1 MAGSTPDIDDL
12 DNEGLR
18 GLLVLVLEENAAL
31 RAAVAALREEIR
43 RLTGLKGPPALKPSK
58 PSGMDKVTAAKP
70 RGPSKRRRGPKNAR
84 LSVDEVQVV
93 PAEVPPGSRFKGYE
107 DFVVQDLV
115 VKPRVIR
122 YRRERWLTPE
132 GATVVA
138 PLPPGTF
145 GHFGPELRRF
155 VLALY
160 HQGQSTVERI
170 TKLLADIGM
179 DISKRQVQRFLT
191 DKQQGFLAED
201 RAVLEAGL
209 ATAAWISVDDTGA
222 RHAGRTATCTRIGD
236 HRFASFATTPAKSR
250 LNFLELL
257 AGAEPAYTVNA
268 EALAYMR
275 KRQLPEA
282 LIARLAAPP
291 ERSFRDRA
299 AWDAHLAALAIPVAA
314 GSRDPARVASEG
326 ALWGGLAARGFANTV
341 ILSDDAGQFN
351 VGRHAL
357 CWVHAERLVH
367 KLDTFCARQTRA
379 KETVQ
384 AGLWELYRDFKAY
397 AQDPVSTTAA
407 ALRQRFDRLL
417 ATRTGFA
424 TLDRLLAR
432 LQTNRDELL
441 VALDRPEV
449 PLHTND
455 AENDLRAVVIR
466 RKLSGGT
473 RSEDGRACR
482 DAFLGLLKTC
492 GKLGIRFWHYLGAR
506 LGAPGVPT
514 VPDLDHLVRQAALA

>member
-1 MAGSTPDIDDL
+1 MAGPTPDIDDL
-12 DNEGLR
+12 DVAGLR
-18 GLLVLVLEENAAL
+18 RLLLQVLEENAAL
-31 RAAVAALREEIR
+31 RAEVAALREEVR
-43 RLTGLKGPPALKPSK
+43 RLKGLKGPPAIKPSK
-58 PSGMDKVTAAKP
+58 PSGMDKATEAKP
-70 RGPSKRRRGPKNAR
+70 RERNKRRRGPKNAR
-84 LSVDEVQVV
+84 LTVDEVQVV
-93 PAEVPPGSRFKGYE
+93 RAEVPPGSRFKGYE

-115 VKPRVIR
+115 IRPRVIR

-132 GATVVA
+132 GMTVVA
-138 PLPPGTF
+138 PLPPGTL

-155 VLALY
+155 ALALY

-170 TKLLADIGM
+170 TTVLADIGM
-179 DISKRQVQRFLT
+179 DISKRQVQRLLT
-191 DKQQGFLAED
+191 DRQQGFLAED
-201 RAVLEAGL
+201 RAVLRTGL
-209 ATAAWISVDDTGA
+209 ATAAWISVDDTGT
-222 RHAGRTATCTRIGD
+222 RHDGCNATCTRIGGA
-236 HRFASFATTPAKSR
+236 RFTAFATTPAKSR

-257 AGAEPAYTVNA
+257 AGAEPAYAVNP

-282 LIARLAAPP
+282 LIARLAAHP

-299 AWDAHLAALAIPVAA
+299 AWDAHLAALAVPVAA

-326 ALWGGLAARGFANTV
+326 ALWGGLVARGFENTV

-367 KLDTFCARQTRA
+367 KLDTFCDRQTRA

-384 AGLWELYRDFKAY
+384 AGLWDLYRDVKAY
-397 AQDPVSTTAA
+397 AQAPVPAGAA
-407 ALRQRFDRLL
+407 ALRQRFDRLV

-424 TLDRLLAR
+424 LLDRLIAR
-432 LQTNRDELL
+432 LKANREELL

-455 AENDLRAVVIR
+455 AENDLRAMVTR

-473 RSEDGRACR
+473 RSAAGRACR

-492 GKLGIRFWHYLGAR
+492 AKLGIRFWDYLGDR
-506 LGAPGVPT
+506 LRVPGAPAVPA
-514 VPDLDHLVRQAALA
+514 LDHLIRQATPT